1 MEKNSLDC
9 LVMVMATTLEAKPFI
24 DGLSLIRESEKPFP
38 VYKNHNYT
46 LILSGIGKANAAMAC
61 AYSCLTFP
69 NCRIIN
75 LGAAGA
81 TGTKH
86 FLGET
91 FHITEAIEFDRPHWK
106 SKTPYIH
113 KPDSLEGFPCA
124 KIATSDHPV
133 IDPEERK
140 KISFL
145 AELVDMESA
154 SVIQTCKKFGNLC
167 YFFKFVSDTPE
178 HTNDTDIVDNIKKYR
193 DGFFDFFRQSVMP
206 LL

>member
-24 DGLSLIRESEKPFP
+24 DGLSLIRKSDKPFP
-38 VYKNHNYT
+38 VYKNKNYI
-46 LILSGIGKANAAMAC
+46 LIISGIGKTNAAIAC
-61 AYSCLTFP
+61 AYACLTFP

-86 FLGET
+86 LLGNS
-91 FHITEAIEFDRPHWK
+91 FHITEAVEFDRPHWK
-106 SKTPYIH
+106 SKTPYVH
-113 KPDSLEGFPCA
+113 KPDFLEGFSHA

-133 IDPEERK
+133 IDLKERK
-140 KISFL
+140 KISLL
-145 AELVDMESA
+145 ADLVDMESA
-154 SVIQTCKKFGNLC
+154 SVIQACKKFNARC
-167 YFFKFVSDTPE
+167 YIFKFVSDTPE
-178 HTNDTDIVDNIKKYR
+178 HVNNTDIVDNIKKYR
-193 DGFFDFFRQSVMP
+193 NDFFIFFQQDIMP

>member
-1 MEKNSLDC
+1 MEKNSLIC
-9 LVMVMATTLEAKPFI
+9 LLMATTLEAKPFI
-24 DGLSLIRESEKPFP
+24 DGLSLIRKTEKPFP
-38 VYKNHNYT
+38 VYKNNNYI
-46 LILSGIGKANAAMAC
+46 LIISGIGKTNAAIAC

-86 FLGET
+86 LLGES
-91 FHITEAIEFDRPHWK
+91 FHITEAVEFDRPHWK
-106 SKTPYIH
+106 SKTPYVH
-113 KPDSLEGFPCA
+113 KPDSLEGFCGA

-140 KISFL
+140 KISLL

-154 SVIQTCKKFGNLC
+154 SVIQTCKKLGTLC
-167 YFFKFVSDTPE
+167 YLFKFVSDTPE

-193 DGFFDFFRQSVMP
+193 DTFFDFFRQYAMP

>member
-1 MEKNSLDC
+1 
-9 LVMVMATTLEAKPFI
+9 MVMATTLEAKPFI

-38 VYKNHNYT
+38 VYKNNNYT
-46 LILSGIGKANAAMAC
+46 LIISGIGKANAAMAC

-81 TGTKH
+81 TDANNP
-86 FLGET
+86 LGKT

-106 SKTPYIH
+106 SKTPYVH
-113 KPDSLEGFPCA
+113 KPDFFEGFPCA

-133 IDPEERK
+133 IDLEERK
-140 KISFL
+140 KISL
-145 AELVDMESA
+145 MAELVDMESA
-154 SVIQTCKKFGNLC
+154 SVIQTCKKFDTQC
-167 YFFKFVSDTPE
+167 YLFKFVSDTPD

-193 DGFFDFFRQSVMP
+193 DDFFVFFRQSVIP